1 MLLIPIAGFG
11 SNITSNEVLLIVFTV
26 ALGYLLLLL
35 RVVAPVVSE
44 T

>member
-26 ALGYLLLLL
+26 ALGYLLLL